1 MDSLLNIAQH
11 RSLEIGLRIVETHLL
26 QARAWLASEPEPG
39 TLQQRRVNL
48 SPARRAAILDLISV
62 AQGEID
68 RLAAQFALSAVEQ
81 DFAAV
86 FAAEMNTDWATL
98 CDLKAAKL
106 RRYGEVDRRLQG
118 ELDPG
123 IQRLMELVASLASLV
138 HESNPP

>member
-1 MDSLLNIAQH
+1 MLNVAQH
-11 RSLEIGLRIVETHLL
+11 RSLEIGLRIVETHLH
-26 QARAWLASEPEPG
+26 QARAWLGSEPERG
-39 TLQQRRVNL
+39 TLQQRTVNL
-48 SPARRAAILDLISV
+48 PPIRRAAILDLINI

-68 RLAAQFALSAVEQ
+68 RLAAQFTLSSVEQ

>member
-26 QARAWLASEPEPG
+26 QARAWLASEPELG

-48 SPARRAAILDLISV
+48 SPARRAAILELISV

-68 RLAAQFALSAVEQ
+68 RLAAQFTLASVEQ

-86 FAAEMNTDWATL
+86 FAAEMSTDWATL
-98 CDLKAAKL
+98 CDLRAAKL
-106 RRYGEVDRRLQG
+106 RRYGEVDRRLQD

-123 IQRLMELVASLASLV
+123 IQRLIELVTSLASLA